1 MIWQNLNAINITVYN
16 VFREP
21 SKELAEPL
29 GSAEPRLKNT
39 ALGGWAGEGYGTVSP
54 DDTRQAGGRGLAKV
68 FLPQGA
74 TVQVT
79 LDLTYFPKF

>member
-1 MIWQNLNAINITVYN
+1 MRFYKIARNRHFVTITRAIQVT
-16 VFREP
+16 RD
-21 SKELAEPL
+21 
-29 GSAEPRLKNT
+29 T
-39 ALGGWAGEGYGTVSP
+39 LGGWAGEGYGTVSP
-54 DDTRQAGGRGLAKV
+54 DDTRQAGGSGLAKV